1 VAVLCAIIVCL
12 SLWLWARGT
21 VIQNNAQRVEE
32 ENDRNMVLKVSD
44 DLLNNEK
51 KALSAQVQSVTA
63 FLSNRVIWTEYL
75 TQLSHRVPNGMR
87 FVTILGEYELK
98 TGTERNA
105 RKAKRGL
112 TVDLSA
118 MVPRSMSAPR
128 EVDKLLESIRS
139 APVIQRD
146 FPDLKLSTLR
156 VSKNLDHNSS
166 AQGDPASFTI
176 DCQPKGADVKPKP
189 MGGGGE
195 KPAAGAAV
203 AKTE

>member
-32 ENDRNMVLKVSD
+32 ENARNVVLKVSD
-44 DLLNNEK
+44 DLLNSEK

-98 TGTERNA
+98 TGTEKNA

-112 TVDLSA
+112 TMDLSA
-118 MVPRSMSAPR
+118 MVPRSMSSP
-128 EVDKLLESIRS
+128 EGVYKLLESIRS

-156 VSKNLDHNSS
+156 VSKNLDRNASS
-166 AQGDPASFTI
+166 LGDPASFTI
-176 DCQPKGADVKPKP
+176 ECQPKSVDVKPMP
-189 MGGGGE
+189 AGGE